1 MKKTNIWAFTLLLFA
16 GIGLESCNQTD
27 TDSKYITVDVKGNY
41 PKKEISLQDFM
52 DVEYIPLETTDE
64 FITQGAVLSIGDK
77 YILIKN
83 YVNDGDIYVFDR
95 KTGKGIRKINRK
107 GQGGEE
113 YAFIVSAVL
122 DEDNEEIFVNS
133 TKKILV
139 YDLYGNFKRSFNTAD
154 DADYMDVF
162 NYDKNNLI
170 CYDMTV
176 YYKDGEEKDK
186 DFYHSIISK
195 QDGSVI
201 RGISIPFKTVK
212 APFVRQGDVMAATS
226 VRALIPCQDNW
237 LLVETSSDTIYSYRP
252 DKNLLSPFIIKQSS
266 GEPEVLI
273 TMGPVTD
280 RYYFFKIIEKKFDF
294 SKGNG
299 FPSTALMYDKEE
311 DSFFKPVIFNAD
323 YINKQEVNVTENV
336 GNGDVATYQNLTADR
351 LIEAYSGNN
360 LKSPL
365 KEIAAKLNEESNP
378 VIMLMKYKK

>member
-1 MKKTNIWAFTLLLFA
+1 MRKTNIWFLNLLFFT
-16 GIGLESCNQTD
+16 GIGLGSCNQAD
-27 TDSKYITVDVKGNY
+27 KDSKYITVNVNENY
-41 PKKEISLQDFM
+41 PEKEIVLQDFM

-83 YVNDGDIYVFDR
+83 YVNDGNIYVFDR

-113 YAFIVSAVL
+113 YAFIVSAAL

-139 YDLYGNFKRSFNTAD
+139 YDLSGNFKRSFNTAD

-176 YYKDGEEKDK
+176 YYRDGEEKEK
-186 DFYHSIISK
+186 EFYHSIISK
-195 QDGSVI
+195 QDGSVT

-212 APFVRQGDVMAATS
+212 APFVRQGDVIAAIP

-252 DKNLLSPFIIKQSS
+252 DKNLLSPFIVRQSS
-266 GEPEVLI
+266 GEPDVLI

-280 RYYFFKIIEKKFDF
+280 RYYFFKKIEKKFDF

-299 FPSTALMYDKEE
+299 FPTTDLMYDKEE
-311 DSFFKPVIFNAD
+311 DSFFEPVIFNAD
-323 YINKQEVNVTENV
+323 YISE
-336 GNGDVATYQNLTADR
+336 L
-351 LIEAYSGNN
+351 
-360 LKSPL
+360 PL
-365 KEIAAKLNEESNP
+365 N
-378 VIMLMKYKK
+378 

>member
-1 MKKTNIWAFTLLLFA
+1 MRKTNIWFLNLLFFT
-16 GIGLESCNQTD
+16 GIGFGSCNQAD
-27 TDSKYITVDVKGNY
+27 KDSKYITVNVNENY
-41 PKKEISLQDFM
+41 PEKEIVLQDFM

-83 YVNDGDIYVFDR
+83 YVNDGNIYVFDR

-113 YAFIVSAVL
+113 YAFIVSAAL

-139 YDLYGNFKRSFNTAD
+139 YDLSGNFKRSFNTAD

-176 YYKDGEEKDK
+176 YYRDGEEKEK
-186 DFYHSIISK
+186 EFYHSIISK
-195 QDGSVI
+195 QDGSVT

-212 APFVRQGDVMAATS
+212 APFVRQGDVIAAIP

-252 DKNLLSPFIIKQSS
+252 DKNLLSPFIVRKSS
-266 GEPEVLI
+266 GEPDVLI

-280 RYYFFKIIEKKFDF
+280 RYYFFKKIEKKFDF

-299 FPSTALMYDKEE
+299 FPTTDLMYDKEE
-311 DSFFKPVIFNAD
+311 DSFFEPVIFNAD

-336 GNGDVATYQNLTADR
+336 GNGDVATYQNLAADR
-351 LIEAYSGNN
+351 LVEAYADNK

-365 KEIAAKLNEESNP
+365 KEIAEKLNEESNP
-378 VIMLMKYKK
+378 VVMLIKYKK

>member
-1 MKKTNIWAFTLLLFA
+1 
-16 GIGLESCNQTD
+16 
-27 TDSKYITVDVKGNY
+27 
-41 PKKEISLQDFM
+41 M

-83 YVNDGDIYVFDR
+83 YINDGNIYVFDR

-113 YAFIVSAVL
+113 YAFIVSAAL

-139 YDLYGNFKRSFNTAD
+139 YDLSGNFKRSFNTAD

-176 YYKDGEEKDK
+176 YYRDGEEKEK
-186 DFYHSIISK
+186 EFYHSIISK
-195 QDGSVI
+195 QDGSVT

-212 APFVRQGDVMAATS
+212 VPFIRQGDVIAAIP

-252 DKNLLSPFIIKQSS
+252 DKNLLNPFIVRQSS
-266 GEPEVLI
+266 GEPDVLI

-280 RYYFFKIIEKKFDF
+280 RYYFFKKIE
-294 SKGNG
+294 
-299 FPSTALMYDKEE
+299 
-311 DSFFKPVIFNAD
+311 
-323 YINKQEVNVTENV
+323 Q
-336 GNGDVATYQNLTADR
+336 
-351 LIEAYSGNN
+351 
-360 LKSPL
+360 
-365 KEIAAKLNEESNP
+365 
-378 VIMLMKYKK
+378 